1 MLRQTKSTQ
10 VYPLALIR
18 RRNGNWLH
26 RGSSPLTWTNKL
38 ISDATV
44 MKLVNIGDLDKHFY
58 TYNMKSTIT
67 DEEFI
72 EIVKKCATMAQA
84 AKMCRNGF

>member
-1 MLRQTKSTQ
+1 
-10 VYPLALIR
+10 
-18 RRNGNWLH
+18 
-26 RGSSPLTWTNKL
+26 
-38 ISDATV
+38 
-44 MKLVNIGDLDKHFY
+44 
-58 TYNMKSTIT
+58 MKSKVYLVS